1 MSVSCDVLQQGL
13 QPWLPPAAP
22 VEPPE
27 ETPAGTVPAPATLP
41 ATPAFKPANL
51 LDVAVASE
59 HLVAVGEYLSA
70 QSFAMDTITGVDWLA
85 AGQMEVVYD
94 FFHFESPVHVVVR
107 TRVPRE
113 QPEVPTISGVFPGAN
128 WHERETHEFFGI
140 RFRGHPNLSP
150 LLLPEDATYHPLRK
164 DFAGAA

>member
-13 QPWLPPAAP
+13 QPWLPPAAL

-41 ATPAFKPANL
+41 ATPACKPANL
-51 LDVAVASE
+51 LDVAVVPE
-59 HLVAVGEYLSA
+59 HLVAVAEYLSA
-70 QSFAMDTITGVDWLA
+70 QSFAIDTITGVDWLA

-94 FFHFESPVHVVVR
+94 FFHFESPVHVVV
-107 TRVPRE
+107 
-113 QPEVPTISGVFPGAN
+113 
-128 WHERETHEFFGI
+128 RETHEFFGI